1 MTTYLTYRISVD
13 PEICDGQPIVR
24 GMRISVRTVVDYLN
38 AGTSRTELLYQYP
51 ALENEDLDACIAFS
65 QAQF

>member
-1 MTTYLTYRISVD
+1 MTTYLTDRISVD
-13 PEICDGQPIVR
+13 PGICAGQPIVR

-38 AGTSRTELLYQYP
+38 AGTSSAELLYQYP

-65 QAQF
+65 RAQF